1 MLRIKNADNLELLN
15 MAEDRRSFNK
25 NELKKRL

>member
-15 MAEDRRSFNK
+15 MAKDRRSFNK
-25 NELKKRL
+25 NELKKR